1 MNGQHSIRQGW
12 KEWGGGEKRDRG
24 TEGCREKERERD
36 QFPHGNKLKMFLMPF
51 SVFPLPKN

>member
-1 MNGQHSIRQGW
+1 MVSTPSDKDGKS
-12 KEWGGGEKRDRG
+12 GGGEKRDRG